1 MHRCLVFVVA
11 SAWPPSWARRPSS
24 RATAMVWKAG
34 TATSGGNPLNDTM
47 EIFAKQMA
55 ERSRGRIKVD
65 VHIANALAKGEAAH
79 LEGVQLGTIDVVAI
93 GSAPVGGM
101 FEPSYQALDLP
112 FLWATREQVWKV
124 MDGPLG
130 QELLKKM
137 EAKNLKAFCFGGGWG
152 FRNMMSNKRAI
163 TTPEDMKGQ
172 TIRVQESP
180 TYVAMMKAMGAN
192 PVPMPYVEVYL
203 AMKQGTI
210 DGMELPSFTLTSD
223 KFHEV
228 TKYYSLTRHS
238 YPPIAWFMNLKKVPG
253 AVPPPKAARSRW
265 VRPPGAPPHR
275 VQRRRATRDHE
286 ERGCRSTGA
295 GHQGL
300 PGAHSR
306 LRLVEGQVGKEF
318 MAKLRAAVQAARPSA
333 RAVPRRLEPRRG
345 FAVLMMVV
353 LCGTSSG
360 RLLPL
365 RDPYTFTGTTRSPAA
380 LRVDRILGAAVACA
394 QRPLPP
400 ASLSTASAHRAAR
413 RHVFGVLVLM
423 ASAGPDPAGLEAGGT
438 GQLQRTPVMGLSKR
452 YVYARCRGRR
462 PGHPL

>member
-1 MHRCLVFVVA
+1 MHRCLALVVVLCLA
-11 SAWPPSWARRPSS
+11 AVLGAPSVAPAQQPVLS
-24 RATAMVWKAG
+24 WKAG
-34 TATSGGNPLNDTM
+34 TVTSGGNPLNDAM
-47 EIFAKQMA
+47 EIFAKQLG

-65 VHIANALAKGEAAH
+65 VHMANSLAKGEGAH
-79 LEGVQLGTIDVVAI
+79 LEGAQLGTIDVVAI

-112 FLWATREQVWKV
+112 FLWSTREQVWKV

-163 TTPEDMKGQ
+163 TTPDDMKGQ

-238 YPPIAWFMNLKKVPG
+238 YPPIAWFMNLKKYQALAPDLQKVVDETMRDG
-253 AVPPPKAARSRW
+253 CQNHRRLEVEKEKNDFEIMKKA
-265 VRPPGAPPHR
+265 G
-275 VQRRRATRDHE
+275 VQINDVKDIKAF
-286 ERGCRSTGA
+286 
-295 GHQGL
+295 QGL
-300 PGAHSR
+300 MKPAYDY
-306 LRLVEGQVGKEF
+306 VEGQVGKEF
-318 MAKLRAAVQAARPSA
+318 MARLRAAAQAAA
-333 RAVPRRLEPRRG
+333 
-345 FAVLMMVV
+345 
-353 LCGTSSG
+353 T
-360 RLLPL
+360 
-365 RDPYTFTGTTRSPAA
+365 
-380 LRVDRILGAAVACA
+380 
-394 QRPLPP
+394 
-400 ASLSTASAHRAAR
+400 
-413 RHVFGVLVLM
+413 
-423 ASAGPDPAGLEAGGT
+423 
-438 GQLQRTPVMGLSKR
+438 K
-452 YVYARCRGRR
+452 
-462 PGHPL
+462 